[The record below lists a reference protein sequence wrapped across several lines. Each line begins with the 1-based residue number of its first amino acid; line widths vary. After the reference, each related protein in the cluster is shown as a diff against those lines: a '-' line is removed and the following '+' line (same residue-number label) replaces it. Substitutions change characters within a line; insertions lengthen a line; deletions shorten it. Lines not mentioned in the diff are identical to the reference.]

1 MVQLHAHRKRYSA
14 CVIEDM
20 KILAKLINKYKN
32 RKYWERQEI
41 PIVSRLCEFAMVPRV
56 DITP

>member
-1 MVQLHAHRKRYSA
+1 
-14 CVIEDM
+14 M
-20 KILAKLINKYKN
+20 KILVKVINKYK
-32 RKYWERQEI
+32 RKKNIEKAKKI